1 MNGLISNSY
10 DALNADFQEIVG
22 KSVEDWVITDYFSHH
37 IKQYR
42 KRPIVWQI
50 QSKPSNRGENPA
62 FSCLI
67 LYNQIN
73 EDTLPKIRNQ
83 YLGPLLTTYRTE
95 YTTLQEYGKLSSEQ
109 NGRRVKLQ
117 NIIEELEDFD
127 EKLLTTILNG
137 FDSDKL
143 RVLSDNETL
152 DKWTSETRKAP
163 KPSRFEE
170 LILQEKMYN
179 PDINDGVRVNIAP
192 LQKYG
197 LLASKVLSKKDIERA
212 IIDRAV
218 WRFQERNWSRNGK
231 LPQPGYW
238 K

>member
-1 MNGLISNSY
+1 M
-10 DALNADFQEIVG
+10 
-22 KSVEDWVITDYFSHH
+22 
-37 IKQYR
+37 
-42 KRPIVWQI
+42 
-50 QSKPSNRGENPA
+50 
-62 FSCLI
+62 
-67 LYNQIN
+67 
-73 EDTLPKIRNQ
+73 
-83 YLGPLLTTYRTE
+83 GPLLTTYRTE